1 MREFSRVIDNGELR
15 KLGREKW
22 MDWAPRIMALADKD
36 NSTAIK
42 NLLESYSE
50 EDESDG
56 KYPVTHCYFIV

>member
-36 NSTAIK
+36 ISTALK

-56 KYPVTHCYFIV
+56 K